1 MTSEAFA
8 MGSDLQHEAILPA
21 CITACLATALLRGP
35 ACSFDLVCAVFRRSH
50 NL

>member
-8 MGSDLQHEAILPA
+8 V
-21 CITACLATALLRGP
+21 ALLRGP